1 MIEYMLIGIFS
12 MTLGWMIN
20 ELIDIVKEDLQ
31 EMKSDWSIR

>member
-1 MIEYMLIGIFS
+1 MIEYMLIGLFS
-12 MTLGWMIN
+12 MALGWMIN